1 MTDNTLQQSEHA
13 YQRCNRPFPS
23 SPGPLFQTEGRC
35 WAFDMEIIFNSRAN
49 KTHFHKKG
57 CAPSLILKVRVFG
70 TRKWLIVI
78 KHWSLMR
85 SHCLFK
91 RVPSFR
97 LKERRIHIGRIDFSP
112 DELPSGETTRYP
124 SVFLPPSA
132 TSRLTVYTRNWLT
145 RTLIYTCLFFLQ
157 ESQSM
162 LPSPLSSG
170 YLQLSRVKSRSS
182 SCTGGHNART
192 SPCKMCRRDC
202 AWS

>member
-35 WAFDMEIIFNSRAN
+35 WAFDMEIIFNSPAN

-78 KHWSLMR
+78 KHWSLVR

-97 LKERRIHIGRIDFSP
+97 LKERRIHIGQIDFSP

-170 YLQLSRVKSRSS
+170 YLQQSRVKSRSS

>member
-35 WAFDMEIIFNSRAN
+35 WAFDMEVIFNSRAN

-162 LPSPLSSG
+162 LPSPLSLG
-170 YLQLSRVKSRSS
+170 YLQQSRVKSRSS

>member
-35 WAFDMEIIFNSRAN
+35 WAFDMEIIFNSGAN

-170 YLQLSRVKSRSS
+170 YLQQSRVKSRSS

>member
-1 MTDNTLQQSEHA
+1 MTDNALKQNEHA

-35 WAFDMEIIFNSRAN
+35 WAFDMEVIFNSRAN

-170 YLQLSRVKSRSS
+170 YLQQSRVKSRSS